1 MMSRKILFTLRH
13 APYGS
18 AIAREALDALLAT
31 AVFGQDI
38 SVLFMDDGVF
48 QLLPEQ
54 SPGELPQ
61 KTLSSSLSAL
71 PLYDVE
77 KLYVHAPS
85 LEARGLTMDK
95 LVLDGLVSLNS
106 DEVATLLSEQDHLL
120 SF

>member
-1 MMSRKILFTLRH
+1 MQRRLLFVMRH

-18 AIAREALDALLAT
+18 TTAREALDALLAT

-38 SVLFMDDGVF
+38 GVLFMDDGVF
-48 QLLPEQ
+48 QLLPGQ
-54 SPGELPQ
+54 APDELPQ
-61 KTLSSSLSAL
+61 KTLSSSLAAL

-85 LEARGLTMDK
+85 LEARGLRREDLALDN
-95 LVLDGLVSLNS
+95 LVLLSS
-106 DEVATLLSEQDHLL
+106 DEVARLFSEQDHLL